1 MVGSARYRVCDVQQK
16 QPEAEQ
22 RGDSYVH
29 LLRRRAEED
38 REENGGGEDAGQDDV
53 HDVERVFALDVNGEL
68 DEGEALVGTA
78 GEEELVAVH
87 LRVQHLPLAVLLV
100 RVLVYLLLADNEHCY
115 REGFATWW

>member
-1 MVGSARYRVCDVQQK
+1 M
-16 QPEAEQ
+16 
-22 RGDSYVH
+22 H

-38 REENGGGEDAGQDDV
+38 GEEDGGGEDAGQDDV
-53 HDVERVFALDVNGEL
+53 HDVERVFALDVDGEL

-78 GEEELVAVH
+78 GEEELVPVD

-100 RVLVYLLLADNEHCY
+100 RVLVDLLLADNEHSY